1 MSDQQRS
8 LDPRPQGGDAARRP
22 WIAPELRTMR
32 AGSAEAG
39 PNPVSPE
46 GVFAIGSS

>member
-1 MSDQQRS
+1 MRTSEQT
-8 LDPRPQGGDAARRP
+8 PAATDTSGVDTTRRP

-39 PNPVSPE
+39 PNPVAPE
-46 GVFAIGSS
+46 GAFALGS